1 MSLRDQLKAD
11 VSAAMRSG
19 ETLRRDTLRMA
30 LSSLALVE
38 KELKRDATDDEVL
51 GVIVKAVKT
60 RKESVDAYTAAN
72 RPDLAEGENAEIA
85 ILSTYMPEQ
94 LSDADVDAL
103 VAEAI
108 STTGAA
114 SAKEMG
120 KVMGWLGPKT
130 KGRVDGKVLSGKVTA
145 ALAARVTRA
154 SKWPKGYAMTS
165 AACPVSR
172 SIVRRLSVR
181 RPRTSRRSSPAR
193 PRGRARATG
202 PR

>member
-1 MSLRDQLKAD
+1 
-11 VSAAMRSG
+11 MRSG

-60 RKESVDAYTAAN
+60 RKESVDAYIAAN
-72 RPDLAEGENAEIA
+72 RADLAEGESAEIA
-85 ILSTYMPEQ
+85 ILSAYMPEQ
-94 LSDADVDAL
+94 MSDADVDAL

-108 STTGAA
+108 SATGAA

-145 ALAARVTRA
+145 ALAAR
-154 SKWPKGYAMTS
+154 G
-165 AACPVSR
+165 
-172 SIVRRLSVR
+172 
-181 RPRTSRRSSPAR
+181 
-193 PRGRARATG
+193 
-202 PR
+202 

>member
-30 LSSLALVE
+30 LSALALVE

-60 RKESVDAYTAAN
+60 RKESVNAYLAAH
-72 RPDLAEGENAEIA
+72 RADLAEGESAEIA
-85 ILSTYMPEQ
+85 ILSMYLPEQ
-94 LSDADVDAL
+94 LSDADIDAL

-108 STTGAA
+108 TATGAT

-145 ALAARVTRA
+145 ALAAR
-154 SKWPKGYAMTS
+154 G
-165 AACPVSR
+165 
-172 SIVRRLSVR
+172 
-181 RPRTSRRSSPAR
+181 
-193 PRGRARATG
+193 
-202 PR
+202 

>member
-1 MSLRDQLKAD
+1 
-11 VSAAMRSG
+11 MRSG

-72 RPDLAEGENAEIA
+72 RADLADAETAEIT

-103 VAEAI
+103 VAEAM
-108 STTGAA
+108 SATGAA
-114 SAKEMG
+114 SSKEMG
-120 KVMGWLGPKT
+120 KVMGWLAPKT

-145 ALAARVTRA
+145 ALAAR
-154 SKWPKGYAMTS
+154 G
-165 AACPVSR
+165 
-172 SIVRRLSVR
+172 
-181 RPRTSRRSSPAR
+181 
-193 PRGRARATG
+193 
-202 PR
+202 

>member
-72 RPDLAEGENAEIA
+72 RADLADAETAEIT
-85 ILSTYMPEQ
+85 ILSAYMPER

-103 VAEAI
+103 VAEAM
-108 STTGAA
+108 SATGAA
-114 SAKEMG
+114 SSKEMG
-120 KVMGWLGPKT
+120 KVMGWLAPKT

-145 ALAARVTRA
+145 ALAAR
-154 SKWPKGYAMTS
+154 G
-165 AACPVSR
+165 
-172 SIVRRLSVR
+172 
-181 RPRTSRRSSPAR
+181 
-193 PRGRARATG
+193 
-202 PR
+202 

>member
-72 RPDLAEGENAEIA
+72 RPDLADAETAEIT

-103 VAEAI
+103 VAEAM
-108 STTGAA
+108 SATGAA
-114 SAKEMG
+114 SSKEMG
-120 KVMGWLGPKT
+120 KVMGWLAPKT

-145 ALAARVTRA
+145 ALAAR
-154 SKWPKGYAMTS
+154 G
-165 AACPVSR
+165 
-172 SIVRRLSVR
+172 
-181 RPRTSRRSSPAR
+181 
-193 PRGRARATG
+193 
-202 PR
+202 

>member
-72 RPDLAEGENAEIA
+72 RPDLAEGETAEIA

-114 SAKEMG
+114 SSKEMG
-120 KVMGWLGPKT
+120 KVMGWLAPKT

-145 ALAARVTRA
+145 ALAAR
-154 SKWPKGYAMTS
+154 G
-165 AACPVSR
+165 
-172 SIVRRLSVR
+172 
-181 RPRTSRRSSPAR
+181 
-193 PRGRARATG
+193 
-202 PR
+202 

>member
-30 LSSLALVE
+30 LSALALVE
-38 KELKRDATDDEVL
+38 KDLKRDATDDEVL

-72 RPDLAEGENAEIA
+72 RADLAEGESAEIA
-85 ILSTYMPEQ
+85 ILSAYMPEQ
-94 LSDADVDAL
+94 MSDADVDAL

-108 STTGAA
+108 SATGAA

-145 ALAARVTRA
+145 ALAAR
-154 SKWPKGYAMTS
+154 G
-165 AACPVSR
+165 
-172 SIVRRLSVR
+172 
-181 RPRTSRRSSPAR
+181 
-193 PRGRARATG
+193 
-202 PR
+202 

>member
-30 LSSLALVE
+30 LSALALVE

-60 RKESVDAYTAAN
+60 RKESVDAYIAAN
-72 RPDLAEGENAEIA
+72 RADLAENESAEIA

-108 STTGAA
+108 SATGAN

-145 ALAARVTRA
+145 ALAAR
-154 SKWPKGYAMTS
+154 G
-165 AACPVSR
+165 
-172 SIVRRLSVR
+172 
-181 RPRTSRRSSPAR
+181 
-193 PRGRARATG
+193 
-202 PR
+202 

>member
-38 KELKRDATDDEVL
+38 KELKREATDDEVL

-72 RPDLAEGENAEIA
+72 RPDLADAETAEIT

-103 VAEAI
+103 VAEAM
-108 STTGAA
+108 SATGAA
-114 SAKEMG
+114 SSKEMG

-145 ALAARVTRA
+145 ALAAR
-154 SKWPKGYAMTS
+154 G
-165 AACPVSR
+165 
-172 SIVRRLSVR
+172 
-181 RPRTSRRSSPAR
+181 
-193 PRGRARATG
+193 
-202 PR
+202 

>member
-30 LSSLALVE
+30 LSALALVE
-38 KELKRDATDDEVL
+38 KDLKRDATDDEVL

-72 RPDLAEGENAEIA
+72 RADLAEGESAEIA
-85 ILSTYMPEQ
+85 ILSAYMPEQ
-94 LSDADVDAL
+94 MSDADVDAL

-108 STTGAA
+108 SATGAT

-145 ALAARVTRA
+145 ALAAR
-154 SKWPKGYAMTS
+154 G
-165 AACPVSR
+165 
-172 SIVRRLSVR
+172 
-181 RPRTSRRSSPAR
+181 
-193 PRGRARATG
+193 
-202 PR
+202 

>member
-30 LSSLALVE
+30 LSALALVE
-38 KELKRDATDDEVL
+38 KDLKRDATDDEVL

-72 RPDLAEGENAEIA
+72 RADLAEGENAEIA
-85 ILSTYMPEQ
+85 ILSAYMPEQ
-94 LSDADVDAL
+94 MSDADVDAL

-108 STTGAA
+108 SVTGAA

-145 ALAARVTRA
+145 ALAAR
-154 SKWPKGYAMTS
+154 G
-165 AACPVSR
+165 
-172 SIVRRLSVR
+172 
-181 RPRTSRRSSPAR
+181 
-193 PRGRARATG
+193 
-202 PR
+202 

>member
-94 LSDADVDAL
+94 MSDADVDAL

-108 STTGAA
+108 SATGAA

-130 KGRVDGKVLSGKVTA
+130 KGRVDGKALSGKVTA
-145 ALAARVTRA
+145 ALAAR
-154 SKWPKGYAMTS
+154 G
-165 AACPVSR
+165 
-172 SIVRRLSVR
+172 
-181 RPRTSRRSSPAR
+181 
-193 PRGRARATG
+193 
-202 PR
+202 

>member
-60 RKESVDAYTAAN
+60 RKESVDAYIAAN
-72 RPDLAEGENAEIA
+72 RADLAEGESAEIA

-94 LSDADVDAL
+94 MSDADVEAL

-108 STTGAA
+108 SATGQPR
-114 SAKEMG
+114 KEMG

-145 ALAARVTRA
+145 ALAAR
-154 SKWPKGYAMTS
+154 G
-165 AACPVSR
+165 
-172 SIVRRLSVR
+172 
-181 RPRTSRRSSPAR
+181 
-193 PRGRARATG
+193 
-202 PR
+202 

>member
-1 MSLRDQLKAD
+1 
-11 VSAAMRSG
+11 MRSG

-94 LSDADVDAL
+94 MSDADVDAL

-108 STTGAA
+108 SATGAT

-145 ALAARVTRA
+145 ALAAR
-154 SKWPKGYAMTS
+154 G
-165 AACPVSR
+165 
-172 SIVRRLSVR
+172 
-181 RPRTSRRSSPAR
+181 
-193 PRGRARATG
+193 
-202 PR
+202 

>member
-1 MSLRDQLKAD
+1 MSLRDRLKAD

-30 LSSLALVE
+30 LAALALVE
-38 KELKRDATDDEVL
+38 KELKRDAADDEVL

-60 RKESVDAYTAAN
+60 RKESVDAYIAAN
-72 RPDLAEGENAEIA
+72 RADLAEVESAEIA
-85 ILSTYMPEQ
+85 ILSAYLPEQ
-94 LSDADVDAL
+94 MSDAEVDAL

-108 STTGAA
+108 GATGAA

-145 ALAARVTRA
+145 ALAAR
-154 SKWPKGYAMTS
+154 G
-165 AACPVSR
+165 
-172 SIVRRLSVR
+172 
-181 RPRTSRRSSPAR
+181 
-193 PRGRARATG
+193 
-202 PR
+202 

>member
-72 RPDLAEGENAEIA
+72 RADLADAETAEIT
-85 ILSTYMPEQ
+85 ILSAYMPEQ

-103 VAEAI
+103 VAEALGA
-108 STTGAA
+108 TGAA
-114 SAKEMG
+114 SSKEMG

-145 ALAARVTRA
+145 ALAAR
-154 SKWPKGYAMTS
+154 G
-165 AACPVSR
+165 
-172 SIVRRLSVR
+172 
-181 RPRTSRRSSPAR
+181 
-193 PRGRARATG
+193 
-202 PR
+202 

>member
-30 LSSLALVE
+30 LSALALVE

-72 RPDLAEGENAEIA
+72 RADLADAETAEIT

-103 VAEAI
+103 VAEAM
-108 STTGAA
+108 SATGAA
-114 SAKEMG
+114 SSKEMG

-145 ALAARVTRA
+145 ALAAR
-154 SKWPKGYAMTS
+154 G
-165 AACPVSR
+165 
-172 SIVRRLSVR
+172 
-181 RPRTSRRSSPAR
+181 
-193 PRGRARATG
+193 
-202 PR
+202 

>member
-60 RKESVDAYTAAN
+60 RKESVDAYIAAN
-72 RPDLAEGENAEIA
+72 RADLAEGENAEIA

-94 LSDADVDAL
+94 MSDADVDAL

-108 STTGAA
+108 SATGAA

-145 ALAARVTRA
+145 ALAAR
-154 SKWPKGYAMTS
+154 G
-165 AACPVSR
+165 
-172 SIVRRLSVR
+172 
-181 RPRTSRRSSPAR
+181 
-193 PRGRARATG
+193 
-202 PR
+202 

>member
-30 LSSLALVE
+30 LSALALVE

-60 RKESVDAYTAAN
+60 RKESVDAYIAAN
-72 RPDLAEGENAEIA
+72 RADLAEGESAEIA

-108 STTGAA
+108 SATGAA

-145 ALAARVTRA
+145 ALAAR
-154 SKWPKGYAMTS
+154 G
-165 AACPVSR
+165 
-172 SIVRRLSVR
+172 
-181 RPRTSRRSSPAR
+181 
-193 PRGRARATG
+193 
-202 PR
+202 

>member
-1 MSLRDQLKAD
+1 
-11 VSAAMRSG
+11 MRSG
-19 ETLRRDTLRMA
+19 DTLRRDTLRMA

-72 RPDLAEGENAEIA
+72 RADLAEGENAEIA
-85 ILSTYMPEQ
+85 ILSAYMPEQ
-94 LSDADVDAL
+94 MSDADVDAL

-108 STTGAA
+108 SATGAT

-145 ALAARVTRA
+145 ALAAR
-154 SKWPKGYAMTS
+154 G
-165 AACPVSR
+165 
-172 SIVRRLSVR
+172 
-181 RPRTSRRSSPAR
+181 
-193 PRGRARATG
+193 
-202 PR
+202 

>member
-38 KELKRDATDDEVL
+38 KELKRDASDDEVL

-60 RKESVDAYTAAN
+60 RKESVDAYNAAN

-145 ALAARVTRA
+145 ALAAR
-154 SKWPKGYAMTS
+154 G
-165 AACPVSR
+165 
-172 SIVRRLSVR
+172 
-181 RPRTSRRSSPAR
+181 
-193 PRGRARATG
+193 
-202 PR
+202 

>member
-1 MSLRDQLKAD
+1 
-11 VSAAMRSG
+11 MRSG

-30 LSSLALVE
+30 LSALALVE
-38 KELKRDATDDEVL
+38 KDLKRDATDDEVL

-94 LSDADVDAL
+94 MSDADVDAL

-108 STTGAA
+108 SATGAA

-145 ALAARVTRA
+145 ALAAR
-154 SKWPKGYAMTS
+154 G
-165 AACPVSR
+165 
-172 SIVRRLSVR
+172 
-181 RPRTSRRSSPAR
+181 
-193 PRGRARATG
+193 
-202 PR
+202 

>member
-30 LSSLALVE
+30 LSALALVE
-38 KELKRDATDDEVL
+38 KDLKRDATDDEVL

-72 RPDLAEGENAEIA
+72 RADLAEGENAEIA
-85 ILSTYMPEQ
+85 ILSAYMPEQ
-94 LSDADVDAL
+94 MNDADVDAL

-108 STTGAA
+108 SATGAA

-145 ALAARVTRA
+145 ALAAR
-154 SKWPKGYAMTS
+154 G
-165 AACPVSR
+165 
-172 SIVRRLSVR
+172 
-181 RPRTSRRSSPAR
+181 
-193 PRGRARATG
+193 
-202 PR
+202 

>member
-19 ETLRRDTLRMA
+19 ETLRRDTIRMA

-72 RPDLAEGENAEIA
+72 RADLAEGESAEIA
-85 ILSTYMPEQ
+85 ILSAYMPEQ
-94 LSDADVDAL
+94 MSDADVDAL

-108 STTGAA
+108 SATGAA

-145 ALAARVTRA
+145 ALAAR
-154 SKWPKGYAMTS
+154 G
-165 AACPVSR
+165 
-172 SIVRRLSVR
+172 
-181 RPRTSRRSSPAR
+181 
-193 PRGRARATG
+193 
-202 PR
+202 

>member
-1 MSLRDQLKAD
+1 MSLRDRLKAD

-72 RPDLAEGENAEIA
+72 RADLADAETAEIT

-103 VAEAI
+103 VAEAM
-108 STTGAA
+108 SATGAA

-145 ALAARVTRA
+145 ALAAR
-154 SKWPKGYAMTS
+154 G
-165 AACPVSR
+165 
-172 SIVRRLSVR
+172 
-181 RPRTSRRSSPAR
+181 
-193 PRGRARATG
+193 
-202 PR
+202 

>member
-30 LSSLALVE
+30 LSALALVE

-72 RPDLAEGENAEIA
+72 RADLAEGENAEIA
-85 ILSTYMPEQ
+85 ILSAYMPEQ
-94 LSDADVDAL
+94 MSDADVDAL

-108 STTGAA
+108 SATGAA

-120 KVMGWLGPKT
+120 KVMGWLAPKT

-145 ALAARVTRA
+145 ALAAR
-154 SKWPKGYAMTS
+154 G
-165 AACPVSR
+165 
-172 SIVRRLSVR
+172 
-181 RPRTSRRSSPAR
+181 
-193 PRGRARATG
+193 
-202 PR
+202 

>member
-94 LSDADVDAL
+94 LSDTDVDAL

-145 ALAARVTRA
+145 ALAAR
-154 SKWPKGYAMTS
+154 G
-165 AACPVSR
+165 
-172 SIVRRLSVR
+172 
-181 RPRTSRRSSPAR
+181 
-193 PRGRARATG
+193 
-202 PR
+202 

>member
-1 MSLRDQLKAD
+1 MSLRDQLKVD

-72 RPDLAEGENAEIA
+72 RADLAEGENAEIA

-145 ALAARVTRA
+145 ALAAR
-154 SKWPKGYAMTS
+154 G
-165 AACPVSR
+165 
-172 SIVRRLSVR
+172 
-181 RPRTSRRSSPAR
+181 
-193 PRGRARATG
+193 
-202 PR
+202 

>member
-1 MSLRDQLKAD
+1 
-11 VSAAMRSG
+11 MRSG

-30 LSSLALVE
+30 LSALALVE

-60 RKESVDAYTAAN
+60 RKESVDAYIAAN
-72 RPDLAEGENAEIA
+72 RADLAEGESAEIA

-94 LSDADVDAL
+94 LSDADIDAL

-108 STTGAA
+108 SATGAA

-145 ALAARVTRA
+145 ALTAR
-154 SKWPKGYAMTS
+154 G
-165 AACPVSR
+165 
-172 SIVRRLSVR
+172 
-181 RPRTSRRSSPAR
+181 
-193 PRGRARATG
+193 
-202 PR
+202 

>member
-30 LSSLALVE
+30 LSALALVE

-72 RPDLAEGENAEIA
+72 RADLAEGENAEIA

-145 ALAARVTRA
+145 ALAAR
-154 SKWPKGYAMTS
+154 G
-165 AACPVSR
+165 
-172 SIVRRLSVR
+172 
-181 RPRTSRRSSPAR
+181 
-193 PRGRARATG
+193 
-202 PR
+202 

>member
-11 VSAAMRSG
+11 VSVAMRSG

-30 LSSLALVE
+30 LSALALVE
-38 KELKRDATDDEVL
+38 KDLKRDATDDEVL

-60 RKESVDAYTAAN
+60 RKESVDAYIAAN
-72 RPDLAEGENAEIA
+72 RADLAEGESAEIA

-94 LSDADVDAL
+94 MSDADVDAL

-108 STTGAA
+108 SATGAA

-145 ALAARVTRA
+145 ALAAR
-154 SKWPKGYAMTS
+154 G
-165 AACPVSR
+165 
-172 SIVRRLSVR
+172 
-181 RPRTSRRSSPAR
+181 
-193 PRGRARATG
+193 
-202 PR
+202 

>member
-30 LSSLALVE
+30 LSALALVE

-60 RKESVDAYTAAN
+60 RKESVDAYIAAN
-72 RPDLAEGENAEIA
+72 RADLAEGESAEIA
-85 ILSTYMPEQ
+85 ILSSYMPEQ
-94 LSDADVDAL
+94 MSDADVDAL

-108 STTGAA
+108 SATGAA

-145 ALAARVTRA
+145 ALAAR
-154 SKWPKGYAMTS
+154 G
-165 AACPVSR
+165 
-172 SIVRRLSVR
+172 
-181 RPRTSRRSSPAR
+181 
-193 PRGRARATG
+193 
-202 PR
+202 

>member
-1 MSLRDQLKAD
+1 
-11 VSAAMRSG
+11 MRSG

-38 KELKRDATDDEVL
+38 KDLKRDATDDEVL

-60 RKESVDAYTAAN
+60 RKESVDAYIAAN
-72 RPDLAEGENAEIA
+72 RADLAEGESAEIA

-94 LSDADVDAL
+94 MSDADVDAL

-108 STTGAA
+108 SATGAA

-145 ALAARVTRA
+145 ALAAR
-154 SKWPKGYAMTS
+154 G
-165 AACPVSR
+165 
-172 SIVRRLSVR
+172 
-181 RPRTSRRSSPAR
+181 
-193 PRGRARATG
+193 
-202 PR
+202 

>member
-30 LSSLALVE
+30 LSALALVE

-60 RKESVDAYTAAN
+60 RKESVDAYIAAN
-72 RPDLAEGENAEIA
+72 RADLAEGESAEIA

-94 LSDADVDAL
+94 MSDADVDAR
-103 VAEAI
+103 VAEAM
-108 STTGAA
+108 SATGAA

-145 ALAARVTRA
+145 ALAAR
-154 SKWPKGYAMTS
+154 G
-165 AACPVSR
+165 
-172 SIVRRLSVR
+172 
-181 RPRTSRRSSPAR
+181 
-193 PRGRARATG
+193 
-202 PR
+202 

>member
-60 RKESVDAYTAAN
+60 RKESVDAYLAAN
-72 RPDLAEGENAEIA
+72 RADLAEGENAEIA

-94 LSDADVDAL
+94 MSDADVDAL

-145 ALAARVTRA
+145 ALAAR
-154 SKWPKGYAMTS
+154 G
-165 AACPVSR
+165 
-172 SIVRRLSVR
+172 
-181 RPRTSRRSSPAR
+181 
-193 PRGRARATG
+193 
-202 PR
+202 

>member
-72 RPDLAEGENAEIA
+72 RADLADAETAEIT

-103 VAEAI
+103 VAEAL
-108 STTGAA
+108 SATGAA
-114 SAKEMG
+114 SSKEMG

-145 ALAARVTRA
+145 ALAAR
-154 SKWPKGYAMTS
+154 G
-165 AACPVSR
+165 
-172 SIVRRLSVR
+172 
-181 RPRTSRRSSPAR
+181 
-193 PRGRARATG
+193 
-202 PR
+202 